1 LVNTG
6 NSTRNIKKEKMSDR
20 EKEYDEETSY
30 LEAQA
35 RERANEIKEALD
47 RREDQQELLYSY
59 IGKEMFQKLVEIDN
73 NKNNLLD
80 SIYGAMEEY
89 E

>member
-1 LVNTG
+1 
-6 NSTRNIKKEKMSDR
+6 MSDR

>member
-1 LVNTG
+1 
-6 NSTRNIKKEKMSDR
+6 MSDR

-35 RERANEIKEALD
+35 QERANEIKEALD
-47 RREDQQELLYSY
+47 RREEQQDLLYDY
-59 IGKEMFQKLVEIDN
+59 VGKEMFKKLVEIN
-73 NKNNLLD
+73 NDKNNLLD
-80 SIYGAMEEY
+80 SIYGAMKEY